1 MNAGAYREP
10 VVIEKNSY
18 SEDDIGNQVQAW
30 TEYYRGYA
38 YANNLS
44 GSEYWEA
51 AQTQAQNTVMFI
63 LRFHPLLGVMNTK
76 ECRLLHRGREYNIT
90 SIDNVQYKN
99 ETIKIRA
106 TAKE

>member
-1 MNAGAYREP
+1 MNAGAYREL
-10 VVIEKNSY
+10 VVIEKSGY
-18 SEDDIGNQVQAW
+18 AEDDIGNQIPSW

-38 YANNLS
+38 YMNNLS

-51 AQTQAQNTVMFI
+51 AQTQSQNTIMFVF
-63 LRFHPLLGVMNTK
+63 RYHSLLGAMNTK
-76 ECRLLHRGREYNIT
+76 EYRLVHRGKAYNIT

-99 ETIKIRA
+99 ETVKIRA